1 MLPLERLLDILDEN
15 KVKYPKKFKNI
26 EINGYDS
33 NRCERFADEIR
44 ESIERLL
51 AKGINNGFD
60 SNIKNAIYE
69 LADMA
74 GDMSKY
80 NIVLKL
86 DDMQDKK
93 TTNNQ
98 EVQIGQRRRQYGR
111 YKGRNHCIYKQF
123 HIRGE
128 YVDCGRYIGL

>member
-1 MLPLERLLDILDEN
+1 M
-15 KVKYPKKFKNI
+15 
-26 EINGYDS
+26 
-33 NRCERFADEIR
+33 
-44 ESIERLL
+44 

-93 TTNNQ
+93 QQITKKFRLDKGEDSMADIKGEIIAYINNSI
-98 EVQIGQRRRQYGR
+98 VVANMLIAGDISDYN
-111 YKGRNHCIYKQF
+111 KSILMNS
-123 HIRGE
+123 
-128 YVDCGRYIGL
+128 V